1 MEKLNQL
8 LSTIDD
14 VFRETPADIREIRF
28 LRALKRLVDGEDSRL
43 VASELKLKRQG
54 LDDLA
59 QRVKQDDL
67 LAILPYDELTSPTE
81 LNHRRLGI
89 AQILLGA
96 LAEKRFEELIE
107 SIAGGKI
114 RIEDHRP
121 SRTDTDYR
129 LLNGENRPV
138 CRFNI
143 KFHGTLFR
151 SAKDYVGLE
160 PNDCFALATY
170 KIRNALRRQ
179 TEEALPYV
187 FVVLSVPDLN
197 AGEVG
202 KLIPDD
208 YVRALA
214 VLKGKRIVEES
225 IAERLRAPDY
235 ITRFEPI
242 FARMPEGEFRVIS
255 AEKAYRLLREK
266 LFERVHA
273 LSVKSFTRTF
283 RNAEVDMHF
292 SLSSE
297 LTAVREFLEALL
309 QDSPQKFA
317 VRLYRGDY

>member
-1 MEKLNQL
+1 LERLNRL

-14 VFRETPADIREIRF
+14 IFRTGVDIREVRL
-28 LRALKRLVDGEDSRL
+28 LRALKRVLDGEDSRL
-43 VASELKLKRQG
+43 VAIDLKLKRQG
-54 LDDLA
+54 LNNLAEKVRRDDLPG
-59 QRVKQDDL
+59 L
-67 LAILPYDELTSPTE
+67 LPYDDLTAPAE
-81 LNHRRLGI
+81 LNRRRLGI
-89 AQILLGA
+89 AQILLGV
-96 LAEKRFEELIE
+96 LAEKRFEELIN

-129 LLNGENRPV
+129 LLNGDGRPV

-151 SAKDYVGLE
+151 SARDYVGLE
-160 PNDCFALATY
+160 PQDCFALATY

-187 FVVLSVPDLN
+187 FVVLSVLDLN
-197 AGEVG
+197 AGDVG

-208 YVRALA
+208 YVWALSL
-214 VLKGKRIVEES
+214 LKGKRVVEEA
-225 IAERLRAPDY
+225 IADRLRTADY
-235 ITRFEPI
+235 ITTFEPI
-242 FARMPEGEFRVIS
+242 LARMPEGEFRVIS
-255 AEKAYRLLREK
+255 AEKTNRLLREK

-273 LSVKSFTRTF
+273 LTVKSFTRTF

-292 SLSSE
+292 SLSTE
-297 LTAVREFLEALL
+297 LTPVPEFFHALL

>member
-8 LSTIDD
+8 LATLDD
-14 VFRETPADIREIRF
+14 IFPKNPPDIREIRL
-28 LRALKRLVDGEDSRL
+28 LRAVKRIIDSEDSRL
-43 VASELKLKRQG
+43 VASELKLKKQG

-59 QRVKQDDL
+59 EKIRRADLNAL
-67 LAILPYDELTSPTE
+67 LAYDELTAATE
-81 LNHRRLGI
+81 LNRRRLGI

-96 LAEKRFEELIE
+96 LAEKRFEELID
-107 SIAGGKI
+107 SIAGGTI

-129 LLNGENRPV
+129 LLNGGGRPV

-160 PNDCFALATY
+160 PHDCFALATY

-202 KLIPDD
+202 KLIPDN
-208 YVRALA
+208 YVWALA
-214 VLKGKRIVEES
+214 LLNGKRIIEES
-225 IAERLRAPDY
+225 IADRLRSPDY
-235 ITRFEPI
+235 FPRFEPI
-242 FARMPEGEFRVIS
+242 FGRMPEGEFRVIS
-255 AEKAYRLLREK
+255 AEEANRLLREK
-266 LFERVHA
+266 LFEGVHA
-273 LSVKSFTRTF
+273 LTVKSFTRTF

-292 SLSSE
+292 SLSAE
-297 LTAVREFLEALL
+297 LTPVRAFLKALL
-309 QDSPQKFA
+309 SDSPQKFA